1 MKRSELRKMIQEE
14 LIKEVKP
21 PWKSEPQKYYKAPPG
36 FLKKLK
42 STWKGGKKSLYQQG
56 PGWVMINDYKYRD
69 DDSTDRH
76 PIVGEYDRGYV
87 RIDKDRAKELGI
99 PSKYEVSE
107 QEWKKNT

>member
-14 LIKEVKP
+14 ILKEVDSGFK
-21 PWKSEPQKYYKAPPG
+21 KVPQQYFKAPSG

-42 STWKGGKKSLYQQG
+42 STWTGGKKKLYQQG
-56 PGWVMINDYKYRD
+56 PGWVMIYDYKYRD
-69 DDSTDRH
+69 TDRH
-76 PIVGEYDRGYV
+76 PIVGEYDKGYI